1 MKNRISK
8 YLNNSLVIVMTQK
21 DEVFSSRLLALR
33 KQKGWSQPKLAKKV
47 DTSGA
52 IIGRYERGEITP
64 SIGVA
69 RKLAEAL
76 EVTLDYLV
84 GDNELNTLQD
94 KVMLNRWQ
102 SLETLKQEDK
112 DRILYVID
120 SLMRDAKT
128 RQAYHAGIN

>member
-1 MKNRISK
+1 MKRSISQH
-8 YLNNSLVIVMTQK
+8 LNNSLVIVMTQK
-21 DEVFSSRLLALR
+21 DKVFADRLLALR
-33 KQKGWSQPKLAKKV
+33 KKRSWSQPKLAQKI

-69 RKLAEAL
+69 RKLAETL

-102 SLETLKQEDK
+102 SLETLKEEDRE
-112 DRILYVID
+112 RILYVID

-128 RQAYHAGIN
+128 RQAYHVGG

>member
-1 MKNRISK
+1 MKHCISQH
-8 YLNNSLVIVMTQK
+8 LNYPLVMVMAEE
-21 DEVFSSRLLALR
+21 DRVFANRLLALR
-33 KQKGWSQPKLAKKV
+33 KQRGWSQPTLAKKV
-47 DTSGA
+47 GTSGA

-84 GDNELNTLQD
+84 GDNELTSIQD
-94 KVMLNRWQ
+94 KAMLSRWQ
-102 SLETLKQEDK
+102 SLETLKPEEK
-112 DRILYVID
+112 ERILYVID

-128 RQAYHAGIN
+128 RQAYQAHT

>member
-1 MKNRISK
+1 MKYHISQH
-8 YLNNSLVIVMTQK
+8 LSDSLVMVMA
-21 DEVFSSRLLALR
+21 EENRVFANRLLALR
-33 KQKGWSQPKLAKKV
+33 KQRGWSQPTLAKKV
-47 DTSGA
+47 GTSGA

-84 GDNELNTLQD
+84 GDNELNGIQD
-94 KVMLNRWQ
+94 KAMLDRWQ
-102 SLETLKQEDK
+102 SLETLKPDDRE
-112 DRILYVID
+112 RILYVID

-128 RQAYHAGIN
+128 RQAYHAGT

>member
-1 MKNRISK
+1 MAEENR
-8 YLNNSLVIVMTQK
+8 
-21 DEVFSSRLLALR
+21 VFANRLLALR
-33 KQKGWSQPKLAKKV
+33 KQRGWSQPTLAKKV
-47 DTSGA
+47 GTSGA

-84 GDNELNTLQD
+84 GDNELNGIQD
-94 KVMLNRWQ
+94 KAMLDRWQ
-102 SLETLKQEDK
+102 SLETLKPDDRE
-112 DRILYVID
+112 RILYVID

-128 RQAYHAGIN
+128 RQAYHAGT

>member
-1 MKNRISK
+1 MKHSISQH
-8 YLNNSLVIVMTQK
+8 LNDSLVMVMAENNK
-21 DEVFSSRLLALR
+21 VFANRLLALR
-33 KQKGWSQPKLAKKV
+33 KQRSWSQPTLANKV

-76 EVTLDYLV
+76 AVTLDYLV
-84 GDNELNTLQD
+84 GDNELNGIQD
-94 KVMLNRWQ
+94 KAMLNRWQ
-102 SLETLKQEDK
+102 SLETLKPEDQE
-112 DRILYVID
+112 RILYVID

-128 RQAYHAGIN
+128 RQAYRADT

>member
-1 MKNRISK
+1 
-8 YLNNSLVIVMTQK
+8 MTQK
-21 DEVFSSRLLALR
+21 DEAFASRLLALR
-33 KQKGWSQPKLAKKV
+33 KQRGWSQPKLAKKV

-128 RQAYHAGIN
+128 RQAYHAGVN